1 MIRVHKWLILALP
14 ILPATPAIA
23 QHTNEVWLP
32 GNGKACQTVC
42 QTGGRLAV
50 DSGPYKQSNLFYVC
64 ATNTQGE
71 GFRPGF
77 NLQINPRVPASTCT
91 VGYGEKAEVSGEY
104 TCLCAVCIN
113 GPANCPY

>member
-64 ATNTQGE
+64 ATNTRERASDQVLTCRSTL
-71 GFRPGF
+71 GFPLLRA
-77 NLQINPRVPASTCT
+77 R
-91 VGYGEKAEVSGEY
+91 
-104 TCLCAVCIN
+104 
-113 GPANCPY
+113 